1 MRQLKTPAKALLS
14 RQAMSLTGGPRI
26 GGDVSMLAVSR
37 KPLERLAVVTLR
49 MSSTTMEDIRAL
61 TTEGH
66 DRAQREAFTLD
77 LANAHGSGVFEMST
91 CNRVVY
97 AGLCDDVAQL
107 KATVEKVSGVALT
120 DVVEFTAEEAWE
132 HLVMV
137 ASGLD
142 AFVLGELQVLGQVR
156 SAIEHHRQS
165 RHADAEL
172 LGVLEH
178 VVWASRLVRKHLG
191 FTKTTASMLNL
202 ATLSLDAMM
211 AKGGLSGCVVLGS
224 GDMGRKAVEALLE
237 RNVPVTV
244 VSRYPERAQDRFG
257 PDGSKVTFMD
267 FEAWSDSPPV
277 APLIISTMRVAT
289 PVYGA
294 KQRLPTA
301 EPLTVMDF
309 SWPPSIDP
317 EGLHPSQ
324 TLQGMNHW
332 IQQAHGLNEAVDRP
346 ALLAE
351 ARQELSR
358 IHGLLE
364 TRLASAGQSD
374 FRSFVHHTFAKLAA
388 GWVASPLNAPPNTPE
403 LEAFGRELATWL
415 CKAHGTIVLD
425 DVRERVQ
432 TTARPLSASMLERIE
447 DDVIQVIGD
456 LHDHLPPSEVRT

>member
-1 MRQLKTPAKALLS
+1 MS
-14 RQAMSLTGGPRI
+14 RSGDPRTS
-26 GGDVSMLAVSR
+26 GDVSMFAASR

-49 MSSTTMEDIRAL
+49 MSTNTMADIRAL
-61 TTEGH
+61 TTEAH
-66 DRAQREAFTLD
+66 DHAQREAFTD
-77 LANAHGSGVFEMST
+77 ALAHAHGSGVFEMST

-97 AGLCDDVAQL
+97 AGLCDEVAQL
-107 KATVEKVSGVALT
+107 KSAVETASGVALSE
-120 DVVEFTAEEAWE
+120 VVAFTADEAWE

-165 RHADAEL
+165 AHADAEL

-178 VVWASRLVRKHLG
+178 VVWASRLVRKYLG

-244 VSRYPERAQDRFG
+244 VSRSPVRARDRFG
-257 PDGSKVTFMD
+257 SDGDNVDFID
-267 FEAWSDSPPV
+267 FEAWTNNPPV
-277 APLIISTMRVAT
+277 VPLIVSTMRVAN

-294 KQRLPTA
+294 EHRLPTT

-309 SWPPSIDP
+309 SWPPSIDA
-317 EGLHPSQ
+317 EGLHPRQ

-332 IQQAHGLNEAVDRP
+332 IQQAHGLDADVDRP
-346 ALLAE
+346 AILLE
-351 ARQELSR
+351 ARKELAR
-358 IHGLLE
+358 VQQLLDA
-364 TRLASAGQSD
+364 RLASAAQGD
-374 FRSFVHHTFAKLAA
+374 FRSFVHQTFARLAS
-388 GWVASPLNAPPNTPE
+388 GWSASPLNKPSQTPE

-415 CKAHGTIVLD
+415 CKAHGTVTID
-425 DVRERVQ
+425 DVRERVHS
-432 TTARPLSASMLERIE
+432 TARPLSGPMLERIE
-447 DDVIQVIGD
+447 DDVVEVIGD
-456 LHDHLPPSEVRT
+456 LHDHLPPSEVRI